1 MKMRKTLLTA
11 LTVSLSCMSVATLAA
26 SSSDAGDGQCDFKHD
41 WMSSA
46 CQRVMRVAR
55 DGSWD
60 LYVTGYGW
68 HIDGFDGRRKELNPW
83 SYGGG
88 AGKHW
93 TDADGN
99 EDILFAFAFSDSHHN
114 FEPIGGY
121 ARQWYTKS
129 VLGGLQAGG
138 GYFIG
143 VTARSDTAHY
153 APLPLALPIASVRY
167 RKASIMGTFI
177 PRIPGLNDG
186 DVAFFWGRYE
196 F

>member
-1 MKMRKTLLTA
+1 MNRA
-11 LTVSLSCMSVATLAA
+11 LVRTIVVSLMATSCAVRAA
-26 SSSDAGDGQCDFKHD
+26 DGACDYKHD
-41 WMSSA
+41 WLSA
-46 CQRVMRVAR
+46 ACERVMRVAH
-55 DGSWD
+55 DGTWD

-68 HIDGFDGRRKELNPW
+68 HIDGFTDRSELNPW

-93 TDADGN
+93 TDANGN

-114 FEPIGGY
+114 VEPIGGY
-121 ARQWYTKS
+121 AKQWYTKP

-138 GYFIG
+138 GYFVGI
-143 VTARSDTAHY
+143 TARSDVAHY
-153 APLPLALPIASVRY
+153 VPLPLALPVASVRY
-167 RKASIMGTFI
+167 GKASLMGTII

-186 DVAFFWGRYE
+186 DVAFFWGRYA

>member
-1 MKMRKTLLTA
+1 MTMKKKLLKA
-11 LTVSLSCMSVATLAA
+11 VMISMLCAPLAA
-26 SSSDAGDGQCDFKHD
+26 RADDSKECDFKRD

-46 CQRVMRVAR
+46 CQRVMRVVH
-55 DGSWD
+55 DGTWD

-68 HIDGFDGRRKELNPW
+68 HIDGFSDRSELNPW

-93 TDADGN
+93 IDANGN

-121 ARQWYTKS
+121 ARQWYTQP

-138 GYFIG
+138 GFFVG
-143 VTARSDTAHY
+143 VTARSDIGHY
-153 APLPLALPIASVRY
+153 VPLPLALPIGSVRY
-167 RKASIMGTFI
+167 RRASVMATII
-177 PRIPGLNDG
+177 PHIPGLNDG

>member
-1 MKMRKTLLTA
+1 MKKKLLKA
-11 LTVSLSCMSVATLAA
+11 VMISMLCAPLAA
-26 SSSDAGDGQCDFKHD
+26 RADDSKECDFKRD

-46 CQRVMRVAR
+46 CQRVMRVVH
-55 DGSWD
+55 DGTWD

-68 HIDGFDGRRKELNPW
+68 HIDGFSDRSELNPW

-93 TDADGN
+93 IDANGN

-121 ARQWYTKS
+121 ARQWYTKP

-138 GYFIG
+138 GFFVG
-143 VTARSDTAHY
+143 ARRAATSLITCRCRSRCRSARY
-153 APLPLALPIASVRY
+153 ATGARPSWRRSSRTSPA
-167 RKASIMGTFI
+167 
-177 PRIPGLNDG
+177 
-186 DVAFFWGRYE
+186 
-196 F
+196 

>member
-1 MKMRKTLLTA
+1 MKRSLLTLSTA
-11 LTVSLSCMSVATLAA
+11 LALCAPLVGHAA
-26 SSSDAGDGQCDFKHD
+26 DGQCDYKRD
-41 WMSSA
+41 WMASA
-46 CQRVMRVAR
+46 CERVTRVAR
-55 DGSWD
+55 DGTWD

-68 HIDGFDGRRKELNPW
+68 HIDGFDNRKELNPW

-88 AGKHW
+88 LGKHW

-114 FEPIGGY
+114 VEPIGGY
-121 ARQWYTKS
+121 ARQWYTKP

-138 GYFIG
+138 GFFVG
-143 VTARSDTAHY
+143 VTARSDVAHY
-153 APLPLALPIASVRY
+153 APLPLALPVGSVRY
-167 RKASIMGTFI
+167 RRASVMATII

>member
-1 MKMRKTLLTA
+1 MKMRKTLITA
-11 LTVSLSCMSVATLAA
+11 LTVSLSCMPVATLAA

-46 CQRVMRVAR
+46 CQRVMRVA
-55 DGSWD
+55 
-60 LYVTGYGW
+60 
-68 HIDGFDGRRKELNPW
+68 HDGFDDRRKELNPW

-114 FEPIGGY
+114 FEPIGGF

-167 RKASIMGTFI
+167 RKASVMGTII